1 MGKDIYLGTAS
12 VQIKSCW
19 KGTKNRTWGTSLVV
33 QRLGL
38 QASNTGDM
46 SSIPGRGTKEPHV
59 QQRSQKNRTKPEDS
73 STGLWRVV
81 LISWESGTDGRFFS

>member
-46 SSIPGRGTKEPHV
+46 SLIPGRGTKEPQV
-59 QQRSQKNRTKPEDS
+59 QQRSQKKTEQNLKTVSLASAE
-73 STGLWRVV
+73 WY
-81 LISWESGTDGRFFS
+81 